1 MMNNT
6 QFGENTLYVQRMFST
21 SQTPFT
27 KQFADGEDDKK
38 TFWQKHKGKILAGAA
53 LAAAGGL
60 GYKFRN
66 EIRYSLYSKED
77 MKRDTE
83 KVTKLVESGD
93 LDKAYEAACLIE
105 KSLKAAY
112 YSLRSD
118 VIDKKE
124 GIADRRAWIRQNAAA
139 MVAITQGLF
148 NTVTVLKRLNPKNAS
163 AIEKVNK
170 KFEDI
175 YNWLREINS

>member
-1 MMNNT
+1 
-6 QFGENTLYVQRMFST
+6 
-21 SQTPFT
+21 
-27 KQFADGEDDKK
+27 
-38 TFWQKHKGKILAGAA
+38 
-53 LAAAGGL
+53 
-60 GYKFRN
+60 
-66 EIRYSLYSKED
+66 

-83 KVTKLVESGD
+83 EVTKLVESGD

-118 VIDKKE
+118 VIDQKE
-124 GIADRRAWIRQNAAA
+124 NFVDRRAWIRRNAAA
-139 MVAITQGLF
+139 MVGITQGLF
-148 NTVTVLKRLNPKNAS
+148 NTVTVFKRLNPKNAS

-175 YNWLREINS
+175 YNWLREIKS